1 MGIGH
6 GVQYII
12 IMTGLLG
19 KKNTRVWNCS
29 IYIIKEKTKMIYV
42 WRCHSIIYI
51 KYLYL
56 LCLKF
61 IDIFFIC
68 CLVKFKSFL
77 AFYLI

>member
-1 MGIGH
+1 MYG
-6 GVQYII
+6 GVI
-12 IMTGLLG
+12 
-19 KKNTRVWNCS
+19 V
-29 IYIIKEKTKMIYV
+29 
-42 WRCHSIIYI
+42 YI

-77 AFYLI
+77 YIGGKI